1 MAEENTNIFIA
12 GLPAGLDDDKLKS
25 IFEYCEENKDFVW
38 LAGADG
44 PEGFLG

>member
-25 IFEYCEENKDFVW
+25 IFEAYGTITWCRIMPSKGKD
-38 LAGADG
+38 
-44 PEGFLG
+44 